1 MAKEVGVGVE
11 LELSA
16 SVLYHFGLWY
26 VCFDFRSSRVYF
38 VGSLQKGLGDFERF
52 QMMVARKTRA
62 KAVNKAVKA
71 MTKGKK

>member
-1 MAKEVGVGVE
+1 MGVE

-16 SVLYHFGLWY
+16 SLWY
-26 VCFDFRSSRVYF
+26 HCGVWCVYFDFQSSCVDCFFF
-38 VGSLQKGLGDFERF
+38 VWLLQKGLGDFERF
-52 QMMVARKTRA
+52 QMMVSRKTRA

>member
-1 MAKEVGVGVE
+1 MTSGA
-11 LELSA
+11 L
-16 SVLYHFGLWY
+16 VLLAFCL
-26 VCFDFRSSRVYF
+26 C
-38 VGSLQKGLGDFERF
+38 GSLQKGLGDFERF

>member
-1 MAKEVGVGVE
+1 MCCTTVVCGVN
-11 LELSA
+11 
-16 SVLYHFGLWY
+16 VLTSGALVLIAFCL
-26 VCFDFRSSRVYF
+26 C
-38 VGSLQKGLGDFERF
+38 GSLQKGLGDFERF

>member
-1 MAKEVGVGVE
+1 MSSLSSLRVCGTTVVCGVYV
-11 LELSA
+11 LSSGA
-16 SVLYHFGLWY
+16 LVLIAFFF
-26 VCFDFRSSRVYF
+26 FD
-38 VGSLQKGLGDFERF
+38 SLQKGLGDFERF